1 MQINTLTHNRTF
13 VSNMYIISDGSEAVV
28 VDPSVEYEEAK
39 SLLDELCV
47 SLKYIIVTHAHF
59 DHILAIDSWV
69 ENTYAT
75 VIVGKDDA
83 VGLSDSNLNCYQ
95 AFRRKSGG
103 YFGEYTAVSEGDV
116 LKFGKCELSVMETPG
131 HTPGSIS
138 LVLGGSIFVG
148 DLVFAN
154 GGVGRTDLPGGDF
167 SALVASIK
175 RVLNMPDETVVYS
188 GHGEK
193 TTVREIKNFI

>member
-1 MQINTLTHNRTF
+1 MQINTVTHNRTF

-69 ENTYAT
+69 ENTYAA

-95 AFRRKSGG
+95 AFRRKPGG